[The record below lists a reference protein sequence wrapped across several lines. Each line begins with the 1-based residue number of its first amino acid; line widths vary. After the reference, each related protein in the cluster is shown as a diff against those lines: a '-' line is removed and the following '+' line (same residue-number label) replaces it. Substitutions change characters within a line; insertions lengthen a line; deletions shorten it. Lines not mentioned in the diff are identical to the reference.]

1 MKIEKVKVKF
11 KFDGIEE
18 EKIFELN
25 DDWTYTTIDDL
36 FEDWIF
42 DNFDSEAIILE
53 VDGKPFDYNE

>member
-1 MKIEKVKVKF
+1 MEKVKVKF